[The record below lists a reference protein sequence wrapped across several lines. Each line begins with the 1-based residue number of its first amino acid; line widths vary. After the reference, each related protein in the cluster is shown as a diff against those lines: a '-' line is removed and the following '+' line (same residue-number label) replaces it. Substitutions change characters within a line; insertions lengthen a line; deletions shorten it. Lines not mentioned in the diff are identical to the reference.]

1 MDAFKLQEPLPRP
14 PVGPLKMLQVGTDE
28 QAPTVITDE
37 DLLAL
42 CNYETVIMPD

>member
-28 QAPTVITDE
+28 QQAPAVIRMRTYWRSVITRQ
-37 DLLAL
+37 
-42 CNYETVIMPD
+42 